1 MPMGEYVQSYEGYLR
16 IRERSE
22 ATIQKYI
29 HDIRCFL
36 EQYGICEAET
46 MEKTKVIA
54 WKHHMEASY
63 APSTVN
69 AAIAAVNGFLEF
81 LGRSDCK
88 VTPLKVQPVA
98 FRAQRKELTRAEY
111 ERLLKAAAHVS
122 EQTACMLETICST
135 GIRVSELCFITVE
148 AVRHGMAIIRNKGK
162 SRTVFLPTKLCER
175 LKKFCAQNSL
185 HTGSIFLDRKGRPLS
200 RFAIWRRMKKL
211 CATANVAQEK
221 VFPHN
226 LRHLFAVCFYRM
238 QHDLEHLA
246 SILGHSSINTTR
258 IYTKSSGDACRR
270 QLDRLNL
277 LR

>member
-1 MPMGEYVQSYEGYLR
+1 MLRNEGIQAYKDFLR
-16 IRERSE
+16 THERSE
-22 ATIQKYI
+22 ATIHKYI
-29 HDIRCFL
+29 HDIQSFL
-36 EQYGICEAET
+36 AYDDASEAQAIEINQ
-46 MEKTKVIA
+46 VIA
-54 WKHHMEASY
+54 WKHHMETTY
-63 APSTVN
+63 APATVN

-88 VTPLKVQPVA
+88 VMPLKVQPA
-98 FRAQRKELTRAEY
+98 SFRTQRKELTRAEY
-111 ERLLKAAAHVS
+111 ERLLKAAALVS
-122 EQTACMLETICST
+122 EETACMLETICST

-148 AVRHGMAIIRNKGK
+148 AVRQGMTFIRNKGK
-162 SRTVFLPTKLCER
+162 SRTVFLPTKLCVR
-175 LKKFCAQNSL
+175 LKKFCIQNDL
-185 HTGSIFLDRKGRPLS
+185 HSGSIFLDRKGRPLS

-211 CATANVAQEK
+211 CVSAKVEPEK

-258 IYTKSSGDACRR
+258 IYTKSSGEAYRR

>member
-1 MPMGEYVQSYEGYLR
+1 MSMAEYIQSYEDFLR

-36 EQYGICEAET
+36 ELYGVYEVET

-81 LGRSDCK
+81 LGRADCK
-88 VTPLKVQPVA
+88 VAPLKVQPPS
-98 FRAQRKELTRAEY
+98 FRTQRRELTRPEY
-111 ERLLKAAAHVS
+111 ERLLKAAALIS
-122 EQTACMLETICST
+122 EQTACMMETICST
-135 GIRVSELCFITVE
+135 GIRVSELCFVTVE
-148 AVRHGMAIIRNKGK
+148 VVRQGMAVIRNKGK
-162 SRTVFLPTKLCER
+162 SRTIFLPTKLCER
-175 LKKFCAQNSL
+175 LRKLCAQNGLIS
-185 HTGSIFLDRKGRPLS
+185 GSIFLDRKGQPLS
-200 RFAIWRRMKKL
+200 RFAVWRQMKKL
-211 CATANVAQEK
+211 CATAAVAPEK

-238 QHDLEHLA
+238 KHDLEHLA

-258 IYTKSSGDACRR
+258 IYTKSSGEVYRR